1 MMWQECKEMQ
11 EELVAMRRDLHK
23 IPELGTQLPMT
34 RDYVT
39 KKLDEYGVPY
49 TLTDKDSSV
58 IAVINAGKPG
68 KVIALRADM
77 DALPIQEETGV
88 PFSSEHPGCMH
99 ACGHDTHTSMLLG
112 AAKVLNEHK
121 NELNGE
127 VRFLFQT
134 AEEVSKGAPIIVENG
149 GVKGVDAVFGT
160 HIGTIIDKNI
170 PAGTFIICPGPV
182 MASFD
187 RFVITVKGTGCHGS
201 TPEKGIDPVNI
212 AAHIVIALQAV
223 NAREFNAN
231 VPVVITIGRIE
242 GGKTYNAI
250 PSVVEIE
257 GTTRA
262 FDKDVREKMAK
273 RIEEISKYTALAFG
287 GEAEVFMDWGAPPVV
302 NDDAMA
308 EFAANAVKEVI
319 GDEMVITEV
328 PHPNMGGED
337 FAYYLQ
343 EVPGAFM
350 FLSSANPEKGTDIAH
365 HNPKFNVD
373 EDVFWIGTA
382 AFVNIAEKF
391 LNN

>member
-39 KKLDEYGVPY
+39 KKLDEFGVPY

-88 PFSSEHPGCMH
+88 PFSSEHAGCMH
-99 ACGHDTHTSMLLG
+99 AGGHDTHTSMLLG

-121 NELNGE
+121 DELNGE

-149 GVKGVDAVFGT
+149 GVKGADAVFGT

-187 RFVITVKGTGCHGS
+187 RFVVTVKGTGCHGS

-212 AAHIVIALQAV
+212 AAHIVIALQAI

-257 GTTRA
+257 GTTRS
-262 FDKDVREKMAK
+262 FDKAVREKMAK

-319 GDEMVITEV
+319 GDEMVITQV

>member
-1 MMWQECKEMQ
+1 
-11 EELVAMRRDLHK
+11 
-23 IPELGTQLPMT
+23 
-34 RDYVT
+34 
-39 KKLDEYGVPY
+39 
-49 TLTDKDSSV
+49 
-58 IAVINAGKPG
+58 
-68 KVIALRADM
+68 
-77 DALPIQEETGV
+77 
-88 PFSSEHPGCMH
+88 
-99 ACGHDTHTSMLLG
+99 
-112 AAKVLNEHK
+112 
-121 NELNGE
+121 
-127 VRFLFQT
+127 
-134 AEEVSKGAPIIVENG
+134 
-149 GVKGVDAVFGT
+149 
-160 HIGTIIDKNI
+160 
-170 PAGTFIICPGPV
+170 

-212 AAHIVIALQAV
+212 ATHIVIALQAV